1 MSSKSVILWV
11 VATRSSFQVDLDWG
25 LYFCPRSRPYEEHQ
39 YIGIYHDGAVRALG
53 REQSVVDVELDTA
66 SPELVEGVESGAPA
80 VRRSEGAIEDA
91 WKRFGWDLGQWLP
104 KVPRSTE
111 RLAVELSGRRW
122 S

>member
-1 MSSKSVILWV
+1 MSSKSAILWV

-25 LYFCPRSRPYEEHQ
+25 LYFCPRNRPYEEQQ
-39 YIGIYHDGAVRALG
+39 YIGIYPDGAVRALG
-53 REQSVVDVELDTA
+53 RERSVVDVELDTA
-66 SPELVEGVESGAPA
+66 SPELVEGEEPRAPA
-80 VRRSEGAIEDA
+80 VRRIEGAIEDA
-91 WKRFGWDLGQWLP
+91 WKRFGWYIGEWLP